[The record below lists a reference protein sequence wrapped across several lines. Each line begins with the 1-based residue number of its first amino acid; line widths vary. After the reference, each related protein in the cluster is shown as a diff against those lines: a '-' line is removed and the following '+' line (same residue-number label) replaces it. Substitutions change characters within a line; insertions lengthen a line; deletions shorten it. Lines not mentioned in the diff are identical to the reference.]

1 MKNLSGSAIKPSL
14 LLVGLM
20 LTGTVGA
27 DSLWKPGL
35 SRNQVTD
42 KTARAVGDLV
52 TVVVYE
58 KNVINKSAK
67 SETKKESTD
76 DAKIESFLYGT
87 ATGTNSGSQTLKH
100 KGAYP
105 AMKFSLS
112 NSFKG
117 EGSVANSDDISATF
131 TVRVI
136 DVLPN
141 GNMILEGMRRTAYAG
156 ETQDVI
162 ATFAQGGQSDREDIE
177 TVKQILAEEPL
188 VLHLL
193 QIPIG
198 RCYESN
204 IHSNFVHA
212 AHPAQAPLL
221 KDSQNLCLRRQTH
234 VSDFIEE

>member
-1 MKNLSGSAIKPSL
+1 MKNLSGSAIKSSL
-14 LLVGLM
+14 LLAGLM
-20 LTGTVGA
+20 LACTAGA
-27 DSLWKPGL
+27 DSLWKPGV

-52 TVVVYE
+52 TVVVFE

-67 SETKKESTD
+67 SETKKESAD
-76 DAKIESFLYGT
+76 DAKIENFLFGT
-87 ATGTNSGSQTLKH
+87 AAGTTSGSQALKH

-112 NSFKG
+112 SSFKG

-141 GNMILEGMRRTAYAG
+141 GNLIIEGMRRTAYVG

-162 ATFAQGGQSDREDIE
+162 LRGTVRRLDITGTNKVNSNQIADLSLRYVNSGEITDGQR
-177 TVKQILAEEPL
+177 K
-188 VLHLL
+188 
-193 QIPIG
+193 G
-198 RCYESN
+198 WFKR
-204 IHSNFVHA
+204 FW
-212 AHPAQAPLL
+212 
-221 KDSQNLCLRRQTH
+221 DS
-234 VSDFIEE
+234 VSPF

>member
-1 MKNLSGSAIKPSL
+1 
-14 LLVGLM
+14 M
-20 LTGTVGA
+20 LACTAGA
-27 DSLWKPGL
+27 DSLWKPGV

-52 TVVVYE
+52 TVVVFE

-67 SETKKESTD
+67 SETKKESAD
-76 DAKIESFLYGT
+76 DAKIENFLFGT
-87 ATGTNSGSQTLKH
+87 AAGTTSGSQALKH

-112 NSFKG
+112 SSFKG

-141 GNMILEGMRRTAYAG
+141 GNLIIEGMRRTAYVG

-162 ATFAQGGQSDREDIE
+162 LRGTVRRLDITGSNKVNSNQIADLSLRYVNSGEITDGQR
-177 TVKQILAEEPL
+177 K
-188 VLHLL
+188 
-193 QIPIG
+193 G
-198 RCYESN
+198 WFKR
-204 IHSNFVHA
+204 FW
-212 AHPAQAPLL
+212 
-221 KDSQNLCLRRQTH
+221 DS
-234 VSDFIEE
+234 VSPF

>member
-67 SETKKESTD
+67 SETKKESAD

-87 ATGTNSGSQTLKH
+87 ATGTSSGSQTLKH

-141 GNMILEGMRRTAYAG
+141 GNMILEGMRRTSYAG

-162 ATFAQGGQSDREDIE
+162 LRGTVRRLDITGTNKVNSNQIADLSLRYINSGEITDGQR
-177 TVKQILAEEPL
+177 K
-188 VLHLL
+188 
-193 QIPIG
+193 G
-198 RCYESN
+198 WFKR
-204 IHSNFVHA
+204 FW
-212 AHPAQAPLL
+212 
-221 KDSQNLCLRRQTH
+221 DS
-234 VSDFIEE
+234 VSPF

>member
-67 SETKKESTD
+67 SETKKDSTD

-162 ATFAQGGQSDREDIE
+162 LRGTVRRLDITGTNKVNSNQIADLSLRYINSGEITDGQR
-177 TVKQILAEEPL
+177 K
-188 VLHLL
+188 
-193 QIPIG
+193 G
-198 RCYESN
+198 WFKR
-204 IHSNFVHA
+204 FW
-212 AHPAQAPLL
+212 
-221 KDSQNLCLRRQTH
+221 DS
-234 VSDFIEE
+234 VSPF

>member
-58 KNVINKSAK
+58 TNVINKSAK
-67 SETKKESTD
+67 SETKKESAD

-87 ATGTNSGSQTLKH
+87 ATGAAHNALKH

-162 ATFAQGGQSDREDIE
+162 LRGTVRRLDITGTNKVNSNQIADLSLRYINSGEITDGQR
-177 TVKQILAEEPL
+177 K
-188 VLHLL
+188 
-193 QIPIG
+193 G
-198 RCYESN
+198 WFKR
-204 IHSNFVHA
+204 FW
-212 AHPAQAPLL
+212 
-221 KDSQNLCLRRQTH
+221 DS
-234 VSDFIEE
+234 VSPF

>member
-67 SETKKESTD
+67 SETKKESAD

-87 ATGTNSGSQTLKH
+87 ATGAAHNALKH

-162 ATFAQGGQSDREDIE
+162 LRGTVRRLDITGTNKVNSNQIADLSLRYINSGEITDGQR
-177 TVKQILAEEPL
+177 K
-188 VLHLL
+188 
-193 QIPIG
+193 G
-198 RCYESN
+198 WFKR
-204 IHSNFVHA
+204 FW
-212 AHPAQAPLL
+212 
-221 KDSQNLCLRRQTH
+221 DS
-234 VSDFIEE
+234 VSPF

>member
-1 MKNLSGSAIKPSL
+1 MKNLSGSVIKPSL

-67 SETKKESTD
+67 SETKKESAD

-87 ATGTNSGSQTLKH
+87 ATGTTSGSQTLKH

-162 ATFAQGGQSDREDIE
+162 LRGTVRRLDI
-177 TVKQILAEEPL
+177 TGTNKVNSNQIADLSLRYINSGE
-188 VLHLL
+188 
-193 QIPIG
+193 IT
-198 RCYESN
+198 
-204 IHSNFVHA
+204 
-212 AHPAQAPLL
+212 
-221 KDSQNLCLRRQTH
+221 DSQRKGWFKRFWDS
-234 VSDFIEE
+234 VSPF

>member
-67 SETKKESTD
+67 SETKKESAD

-87 ATGTNSGSQTLKH
+87 ATGAAHNALKH

-141 GNMILEGMRRTAYAG
+141 GNMILEGMRRTSYAG

-162 ATFAQGGQSDREDIE
+162 LRGTVRRLDITGTNKVNSNQIADLSLRYINSGEITDGQR
-177 TVKQILAEEPL
+177 K
-188 VLHLL
+188 
-193 QIPIG
+193 G
-198 RCYESN
+198 WFKR
-204 IHSNFVHA
+204 FW
-212 AHPAQAPLL
+212 
-221 KDSQNLCLRRQTH
+221 DS
-234 VSDFIEE
+234 VSPF

>member
-162 ATFAQGGQSDREDIE
+162 LRGTVRRLDITGTNKVNSNQIADLSLRYINSGEITDGQR
-177 TVKQILAEEPL
+177 K
-188 VLHLL
+188 
-193 QIPIG
+193 G
-198 RCYESN
+198 WFKR
-204 IHSNFVHA
+204 FW
-212 AHPAQAPLL
+212 
-221 KDSQNLCLRRQTH
+221 DS
-234 VSDFIEE
+234 VSPF

>member
-1 MKNLSGSAIKPSL
+1 
-14 LLVGLM
+14 M

-162 ATFAQGGQSDREDIE
+162 LRGTVRRLDITGTNKVNSNQIADLSLRYINSGEITDGQR
-177 TVKQILAEEPL
+177 K
-188 VLHLL
+188 
-193 QIPIG
+193 G
-198 RCYESN
+198 WFKR
-204 IHSNFVHA
+204 FW
-212 AHPAQAPLL
+212 
-221 KDSQNLCLRRQTH
+221 DS
-234 VSDFIEE
+234 VSPF